1 MIATP
6 STLVAMLRTVGYAWR
21 QEALARNAREVHELA
36 REFYTRLATM
46 GSHVD
51 AVGTAL
57 NSAVAKYNKA
67 VSSLESRVL
76 VSARKLR
83 ELKVTDAELP
93 GPRQVESAARSV
105 EKEVLVSGDTIVP
118 LTSGRGRTA
127 PGQGDL
133 LGGREASGS

>member
-1 MIATP
+1 
-6 STLVAMLRTVGYAWR
+6 MLRTVGYAWR

-76 VSARKLR
+76 VSARRLKELR
-83 ELKVTDAELP
+83 VTDAELP
-93 GPRQVESAARSV
+93 APRQVESAARSV

-118 LTSGRGRTA
+118 LSSGRVAKGLPPA
-127 PGQGDL
+127 GQGDL
-133 LGGREASGS
+133 LGGREAAGR